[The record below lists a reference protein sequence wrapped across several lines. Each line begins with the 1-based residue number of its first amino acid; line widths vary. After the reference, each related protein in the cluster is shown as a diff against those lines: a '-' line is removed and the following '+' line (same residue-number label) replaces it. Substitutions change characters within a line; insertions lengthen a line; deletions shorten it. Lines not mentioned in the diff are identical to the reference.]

1 LRNCINN
8 NDFKFKGDN
17 VIIEIVKLIRPHHY
31 IKNLFV
37 LAPIFFSGLITNEV
51 LLNQSLIAFI
61 LFSLAASSV
70 YILND
75 IMDVSED
82 RLHPKK
88 KNRPIASGSVPVSIA
103 WIILTCFVVASL
115 VGSWYISANLTYV
128 LILYIVMNILYSLG
142 MKHLSIIDVTMISM
156 GFVLRIFAGS
166 VIIETDPS
174 MWIILMTFLL
184 SFFLGLSKRR
194 DDVLMNANGLKTRKN
209 IDGYNLDFVNAAM
222 VVMASVVIFSYI
234 SYTISDL
241 TQERLGTDY
250 LYLTVLF
257 VIIGIFRYFQ
267 ITFVE
272 ENSGSPTKIMIN
284 DRFSQINIALWL
296 ITYSYIIY

>member
-1 LRNCINN
+1 M
-8 NDFKFKGDN
+8 
-17 VIIEIVKLIRPHHY
+17 IIEIVKLIRPHHY

>member
-1 LRNCINN
+1 M
-8 NDFKFKGDN
+8 
-17 VIIEIVKLIRPHHY
+17 IIEIVKLIRPHHY

-234 SYTISDL
+234 SYTITDSV
-241 TQERLGTDY
+241 QERLGTEY

-267 ITFVE
+267 ITLVE

-284 DRFSQINIALWL
+284 DRFSQINIAIWM
-296 ITYSYIIY
+296 ITFGYIIY

>member
-1 LRNCINN
+1 
-8 NDFKFKGDN
+8 

>member
-1 LRNCINN
+1 M
-8 NDFKFKGDN
+8 
-17 VIIEIVKLIRPHHY
+17 IIEIVKLIRPHHY

-222 VVMASVVIFSYI
+222 VLMASVVIFSYI

-267 ITFVE
+267 IIFVE